1 MGPSMQVQAPNIE
14 RQLCAKHLKEAPNVL
29 RRLSRRVGDEVD
41 PAVPQFRQ
49 HHEAAFVSRVE
60 LESKGRRTCRE
71 RPGHPVALRWVVF
84 AEHVIHS
91 PVPLAQLGAEQNAV
105 LELHLP

>member
-1 MGPSMQVQAPNIE
+1 
-14 RQLCAKHLKEAPNVL
+14 
-29 RRLSRRVGDEVD
+29 
-41 PAVPQFRQ
+41 
-49 HHEAAFVSRVE
+49 
-60 LESKGRRTCRE
+60 
-71 RPGHPVALRWVVF
+71 LRWVVF